1 MNKTIKPSA
10 SLCGVIEIPG
20 DKSIS
25 HRALMMAAISE
36 GESRIS
42 NLLMGD
48 DVKSTWLCVS
58 KMGTKIRKVG
68 DDILVTGTGSDGL
81 QKSGD
86 PLDAGN
92 SGTTVRLISGLLAAL
107 PFESIITGD
116 ASLQKRPMKRVVEPL
131 TQMGAVIETT
141 DDGYLPMT
149 IHGGQLKPIS
159 YRSPIPSAQVK
170 SCILLAGLNAHG
182 VTSIVEPA
190 RSRDHTERML
200 KCFGAETVIK
210 GLEISVK
217 GPVTLRGCEIFVPG
231 DISSAAFFIVAALL
245 VENSELL
252 IKKVGVNPTR
262 TGLLDVLKQMGAE
275 IQFVNART
283 VNEEPVCDLKITSGP
298 LKAVNVGGELIPKLI
313 DEIPLLAIAAARAQ
327 GTTIIS
333 DAAEL
338 RVKESDRIETVAV
351 NLKKMGIQLQIKE
364 DGFIIPGPQKLKGAV
379 LDSYGDHR
387 IAMAFSIAA
396 LLADGE
402 TTIRNTE
409 CADISF
415 PGFFRVIDRISN
427 G

>member
-1 MNKTIKPSA
+1 M
-10 SLCGVIEIPG
+10 
-20 DKSIS
+20 
-25 HRALMMAAISE
+25 
-36 GESRIS
+36 
-42 NLLMGD
+42 
-48 DVKSTWLCVS
+48 
-58 KMGTKIRKVG
+58 
-68 DDILVTGTGSDGL
+68 
-81 QKSGD
+81 
-86 PLDAGN
+86 
-92 SGTTVRLISGLLAAL
+92 
-107 PFESIITGD
+107 
-116 ASLQKRPMKRVVEPL
+116 
-131 TQMGAVIETT
+131 
-141 DDGYLPMT
+141 
-149 IHGGQLKPIS
+149 
-159 YRSPIPSAQVK
+159 
-170 SCILLAGLNAHG
+170 
-182 VTSIVEPA
+182 
-190 RSRDHTERML
+190 
-200 KCFGAETVIK
+200 
-210 GLEISVK
+210 
-217 GPVTLRGCEIFVPG
+217 
-231 DISSAAFFIVAALL
+231 AALL